1 MLLLRRL
8 VNSIVVESRGVLV
21 LFALGKVR
29 PSIIGFLLRVVV
41 WLISLFNRLF
51 SSPLGNFGTKIIFF
65 CKSHPPSRVYRKL
78 IDF

>member
-8 VNSIVVESRGVLV
+8 VNSIVVESRGALG

-41 WLISLFNRLF
+41 WLISLFIFNRLF

-65 CKSHPPSRVYRKL
+65 L
-78 IDF
+78 